1 MVKIDSHGFPMRDDL
16 KEHVQITRI
25 CYDGIFYMDG
35 SRLCKKGK
43 EVVDL
48 ERVQAAKRKK

>member
-1 MVKIDSHGFPMRDDL
+1 MQVDSHGFPMRDDL
-16 KEHVQITRI
+16 HLHERKITVL
-25 CYDGIFYMDG
+25 YDGRFYIEHG
-35 SRLCKKGK
+35 RLRK